1 MIANPFDINKAVDYT
16 DQDIFRYWVD
26 INENAGFSGILKPNT
41 LMPMIIEGSKG
52 SGKTHIMKYYSY
64 ELQKIR
70 LQSEDGKSLKCSF
83 ENENF
88 IGVYIRCSG
97 LNANV
102 FSGKGLDGN
111 TWESLFAFYWELWIG
126 ERLLNVLSDMLR
138 EGLLSDKEEQELV
151 NGIPSLFMKCDAEYR
166 SLEDFRGY
174 LLQLQK
180 ELLYEIHNF
189 LLLGKR
195 KPDVDIRLNITAL
208 TYGIPSLLK
217 QKVAYFKER
226 HILYLI
232 DEYENFS
239 EQQQQVIMTLLREK
253 PTSCTI
259 RIGTRPYGIRTYYTI
274 GKIEENREGSEYDRV
289 KLDEEIRDATN
300 YKEYLKNI
308 CIKRLQGAG
317 ILLNNFFDLDSHIDR
332 ISINDIIERAAHVK
346 STETVKEKLRNNL
359 RKYKLQHLEEEQINE
374 ILDLLH
380 FEQDLGREG
389 LLCLFI

>member
-151 NGIPSLFMKCDAEYR
+151 NGIPSLFMKCD
-166 SLEDFRGY
+166 
-174 LLQLQK
+174 
-180 ELLYEIHNF
+180 H
-189 LLLGKR
+189 
-195 KPDVDIRLNITAL
+195 
-208 TYGIPSLLK
+208 
-217 QKVAYFKER
+217 
-226 HILYLI
+226 
-232 DEYENFS
+232 
-239 EQQQQVIMTLLREK
+239 
-253 PTSCTI
+253 
-259 RIGTRPYGIRTYYTI
+259 
-274 GKIEENREGSEYDRV
+274 
-289 KLDEEIRDATN
+289 
-300 YKEYLKNI
+300 
-308 CIKRLQGAG
+308 
-317 ILLNNFFDLDSHIDR
+317 
-332 ISINDIIERAAHVK
+332 
-346 STETVKEKLRNNL
+346 
-359 RKYKLQHLEEEQINE
+359 
-374 ILDLLH
+374 
-380 FEQDLGREG
+380 
-389 LLCLFI
+389 